1 MLAVQKLKPLSNR
14 TGLSAPGGDECLQ
27 VYQRELDYLLAT
39 LRRLGVP
46 SHDVED
52 IVHEVFLVMYR
63 RWEDYDRNRP
73 LRPWLFSIA
82 YRVWLTHRR
91 KSRREIPT
99 EPAETRDLGPAPDE
113 VVAAGQTRQLLLRG
127 LTELPLERRA
137 VLVMH
142 EVDEVPMRE
151 VAAQMGIPL
160 FTAYSRLRKARLEL
174 EAALARLQKGPLE

>member
-1 MLAVQKLKPLSNR
+1 MLAVEKLKPPANGAR
-14 TGLSAPGGDECLQ
+14 LSAARSDECLQ
-27 VYQRELDYLLAT
+27 LYQRELDYLLAT

-52 IVHEVFLVMYR
+52 VVHDVFLVMYR

-99 EPAETRDLGPAPDE
+99 EPAETHDHGPAPDE
-113 VVAAGQTRQLLLRG
+113 VVAVGQTRQLLLRG
-127 LTELPLERRA
+127 LTEVPLERRA
-137 VLVMH
+137 VLILH

-151 VAAQMGIPL
+151 VAAQLGIPL